1 MAVRARGKWTPW
13 VALLGACFVCAPAAG
28 GDDLATRR
36 EQVERMPPAEQQDLL
51 RKQERFAELPL
62 EEQERLRTLQAALDS
77 DSHHEKLLQVL
88 SRYHEWL
95 KTLTPTQRSELA
107 DLPPQERVQQIKKIQ
122 RQRQM
127 AREQAHLNEVLS
139 KKDLTAIVQWVEDLA
154 WQRRE
159 RLLSG
164 MSESQRKGFDGTDE
178 HRQRRILLYRALA
191 SERVRRSKGGASL
204 LGVEPADIEKLAGEL
219 SPPARQELTE
229 ASGLPA
235 QRKLLHGW
243 VNVAVHR
250 LDPSHAGRRLG
261 PLAGEDL
268 ARFLQHDVPEP
279 QRERLLKMPRE
290 QMLEELRTM
299 YYSRPRGEFGPPLSD
314 PTPWLDR
321 HPERLKGEFR
331 GKGRPHDPQ
340 AEPAVEAAQPK

>member
-1 MAVRARGKWTPW
+1 MAVSLASNWTRR

-51 RKQERFAELPL
+51 RKQERFAELPS
-62 EEQERLRTLQAALDS
+62 EEQERLRTLQAALDA
-77 DSHHEKLLQVL
+77 DPHHDELQQVL
-88 SRYHEWL
+88 FRYHEWL

-122 RQRQM
+122 RQQHM

-159 RLLSG
+159 RLLTG

-191 SERVRRSKGGASL
+191 SERARRSKGGASL
-204 LGVEPADIEKLAGEL
+204 LGVEPADIEKLASEL

-268 ARFLQHDVPEP
+268 AQFLQHDVPEP

-314 PTPWLDR
+314 PAPWLER

-331 GKGRPHDPQ
+331 GKGRPH
-340 AEPAVEAAQPK
+340 EPAVEAAQPK